1 MYWSSHEEVVKDKG
15 GGGEPIIG
23 DRRHRSSTRNPKS
36 GKLGCIMALRQV
48 DGVDMAHSFRDGCRS
63 MQ

>member
-1 MYWSSHEEVVKDKG
+1 VKDKG
-15 GGGEPIIG
+15 WGKPIIG
-23 DRRHRSSTRNPKS
+23 DRSRSSIRNPKS
-36 GKLGCIMALRQV
+36 GKLGCIIALREV